1 MITAFSCL
9 LAMVAGAQTPQVSLD
24 AEFDS
29 ALANIGLSTKTARFD
44 PILLRLF
51 RSGKYATPL
60 YLSGSEDPW
69 RLPFL
74 MDVTRRELGTLAGKP
89 SDSLNSLARLTGF
102 GTRRTLTGN
111 PIDAAEQASKKS
123 GALEDVLDR
132 LYRGGIIKSKPPA
145 PTNVPAEVQRAA
157 ALIMNVAL
165 QARVYR
171 NLSIS
176 ELEDAGSAFKTIA
189 KGTADE
195 NDAEGADA
203 EMHVASHFRANY
215 MVAGGH
221 DMLLACQTAEALIA
235 RVPATARYEYRVR
248 LAWGV
253 LELTGGQDNHHTDAD
268 TFLIL
273 DTGGNDTY
281 VNCPANSGMNNWCSI
296 VIDTAGND
304 KYLSDEALENTPVNK
319 WSGRKG
325 GGNVPGPG
333 GALFG
338 YSVLIDSQGDDVYRT
353 HRPGLGSARFGV
365 GVLLDKAG
373 DDQYDAYQDSEG
385 FGMFGGGIL
394 EDDSGKDVYRGFTQV
409 QGCGQTGGF
418 GYLVDRSGDDQYIA
432 EDQVIDFP
440 SPQSA
445 QHNVSMAQGA
455 GNGRRADYLEGESLA
470 GGIGILYD
478 QAGND
483 IYSSAVFGQ
492 GVGYWMGVGA
502 LWDDGGNDVYNGL
515 WYVQGAA
522 AHFAIGYLEDLSGAD
537 NYVATMNMA
546 QGAGHDFSVGMLLDR
561 EGDDTYKAPN
571 LSLGAGNANGVG
583 IFVDFAGLDKYD
595 SSGETLGKAAEATA
609 NTLRARAICLG
620 VFMDLG
626 GAADVYPAVAA
637 WAKNGSASSNWTEK
651 QATPAESQVGVF
663 VDK

>member
-1 MITAFSCL
+1 
-9 LAMVAGAQTPQVSLD
+9 MVAGAQTPQVSLD

-29 ALANIGLSTKTARFD
+29 ALTNIGLSTKTARFD
-44 PILLRLF
+44 PVLLRLF
-51 RSGKYATPL
+51 RTGKYATPF

-111 PIDAAEQASKKS
+111 PIDAAEQASKKP
-123 GALEDVLDR
+123 GAFEDALDR
-132 LYRGGIIKSKPPA
+132 LYRGGIAKTKPNKPVG
-145 PTNVPAEVQRAA
+145 VPPEVKQAA
-157 ALIMNVAL
+157 ALIINVAL
-165 QARVYR
+165 QARTYR
-171 NLSIS
+171 NLAIS
-176 ELEDAGSAFKTIA
+176 ELEDAGIAFKTIA

-203 EMHVASHFRANY
+203 EMKIESRFRTNY
-215 MVAGGH
+215 MAAGGH
-221 DMLLACQTAEALIA
+221 DLLMACQDAEGLLAK
-235 RVPATARYEYRVR
+235 VPSTTVYSYRIR
-248 LAWGV
+248 TAWGI
-253 LELTGGQDNHHTDAD
+253 LELSGGKDDRHVDPD
-268 TFLIL
+268 TFLL
-273 DTGGNDTY
+273 FDTGGNDTY
-281 VNCPANSGMNNWCSI
+281 VNCPANSSLNNWCSV
-296 VIDTAGND
+296 VIDTSGKD
-304 KYLSDEALENTPVNK
+304 KYLSDEALENTPLNK
-319 WSGRKG
+319 WAGRKG
-325 GGNVPGPG
+325 AGNQPGPA

-338 YSVLIDSQGDDVYRT
+338 YSILIDSEGDDIYRT
-353 HRPGLGSARFGV
+353 HRPGLGSGRFGIA
-365 GVLLDKAG
+365 VLLDKAG
-373 DDQYDAYQDSEG
+373 DDQYDAYQDAEG

-394 EDDSGKDVYRGFTQV
+394 EDLSGKDVYRGFTQV

-418 GYLVDRSGDDQYIA
+418 GYLTDRTGDDQYIA

-502 LWDDGGNDVYNGL
+502 LWDDGGNDVYNGM

-522 AHFAIGYLEDLSGAD
+522 AHFAIGYLEDLAGTD

-561 EGDDTYKAPN
+561 EGDDSYKAPN
-571 LSLGAGNANGVG
+571 LSLGAGNANGIGV
-583 IFVDFAGLDKYD
+583 FVDYAGADKYE
-595 SSGETLGKAAEATA
+595 SSGITLGKAADATA
-609 NTLRARAICLG
+609 NTLRARGLCLG
-620 VFMDLG
+620 VFIDLG
-626 GAADVYPAVAA
+626 AGVDTYPAGSA
-637 WAKNGSASSNWTEK
+637 WAKNGVAVPNWTGK
-651 QATPAESQVGVF
+651 APTAAESQLGVF